1 MFNILDDLRKV
12 FYLFKVADFKSFKII
27 FLGMLMCTFFE
38 IISLGSVPVFII
50 LLLDPSTLINNE
62 YGIVIPE
69 FILNTERLKLVVAGS
84 LLVIL
89 IFIIKNLYLFLFNY
103 YKNSQLRKI
112 KTNLQKKLF
121 SSYLYAPYLFH
132 LKNNP
137 AYLTRNLIEEIRNCL
152 ETINQFLHLFLNT
165 LISFFVLVFI
175 FSVDFKVSIIV
186 LLILGIFS
194 VTFYSSIKK
203 KLILWGKQIQQF
215 KGDLFKQI
223 NESINSIKEIKI
235 YEKEKNQSDK
245 FFNKIDSLEKIIF
258 VEGLITLIPIFALEI
273 IAILLITSITSYYLY
288 LGKPMEIIIPLI
300 SLYTVA
306 SIKIIPA
313 INKISLSFSKI
324 KFFSPSLNLI
334 NDQFSFF
341 ESFILED
348 KNSKNEISIDKS
360 TKITFEEV
368 SFTYKKDAI
377 FNINNISTNFHLN
390 QNLGLVGPSGAGKTT
405 LINLITGLIKPT
417 NGVIKIN
424 NENISSC
431 ISSWRNCIGYVPQDV
446 YLMDDSIKKNIAFGI
461 EEKDIDFEKVKKVAK
476 IAQIHDFILSSESG
490 FETLVGDRGIRISGG
505 QKQRIGI
512 ARALYRNPK
521 IIIFDEATSNLDL
534 DNENNLLDEI
544 HNNIIGCSLIIISHR
559 KNSVKYCDKVLL
571 LEKGKLIKEGS
582 VEEIFKD
589 YD

>member
-1 MFNILDDLRKV
+1 MFEIFKNLKKI
-12 FYLFKVADFKSFKII
+12 FYLFKIADFKSFKSV
-27 FLGMLMCTFFE
+27 FLGMMVCTFFE
-38 IISLGSVPVFII
+38 ILSLGSVPVFIV
-50 LLLDPSTLINNE
+50 LLLDPSTLIDNQ
-62 YGIVIPE
+62 YGIPIPE
-69 FILNTERLKLVVAGS
+69 FISNIERLNLVIFGS
-84 LLVIL
+84 LLVIS
-89 IFIIKNLYLFLFNY
+89 IFIIKNLYLFFFNY
-103 YKNSQLRKI
+103 YKNFQLRKI

-152 ETINQFLHLFLNT
+152 ESINQFLHLFLNI

-175 FSVDFKVSIIV
+175 FSVDFKVSTIV

-194 VTFYSSIKK
+194 FTFYSSIKK

-245 FFNKIDSLEKIIF
+245 FFNKVDSLENIIF
-258 VEGLITLIPIFALEI
+258 VEGLITLIPIFILEI
-273 IAILLITSITSYYLY
+273 IAILLITSITTYYLY
-288 LGKPMEIIIPLI
+288 LGKSMDIIIPLI

-313 INKISLSFSKI
+313 INKISLSLSKI

-341 ESFILED
+341 ESFILENR
-348 KNSKNEISIDKS
+348 KSKKEIFIDTN
-360 TKITFEEV
+360 TKISFNEV
-368 SFTYKKDAI
+368 SFSYKEGTT
-377 FNINNISTNFHLN
+377 FNINNISTDFYLN

-417 NGVIKIN
+417 SGIIKVN
-424 NENISSC
+424 NENLSSH

-446 YLMDDSIKKNIAFGI
+446 YLMDDTIKKNIAFGI
-461 EEKDIDFEKVKKVAK
+461 DEEDIDFEKVEKVSK
-476 IAQIHDFILSSESG
+476 IAQIHDFILSSEKA
-490 FETLVGDRGIRISGG
+490 FETPVGDRGIRISGG

-521 IIIFDEATSNLDL
+521 MIIFDEATSNLDL
-534 DNENNLLDEI
+534 ENENNLLDEI

-571 LEKGKLIKEGS
+571 IEKGKLTKEGS

>member
-1 MFNILDDLRKV
+1 M
-12 FYLFKVADFKSFKII
+12 
-27 FLGMLMCTFFE
+27 
-38 IISLGSVPVFII
+38 
-50 LLLDPSTLINNE
+50 
-62 YGIVIPE
+62 
-69 FILNTERLKLVVAGS
+69 
-84 LLVIL
+84 
-89 IFIIKNLYLFLFNY
+89 
-103 YKNSQLRKI
+103 
-112 KTNLQKKLF
+112 
-121 SSYLYAPYLFH
+121 
-132 LKNNP
+132 
-137 AYLTRNLIEEIRNCL
+137 
-152 ETINQFLHLFLNT
+152 
-165 LISFFVLVFI
+165 
-175 FSVDFKVSIIV
+175 
-186 LLILGIFS
+186 
-194 VTFYSSIKK
+194 
-203 KLILWGKQIQQF
+203 
-215 KGDLFKQI
+215 
-223 NESINSIKEIKI
+223 
-235 YEKEKNQSDK
+235 
-245 FFNKIDSLEKIIF
+245 
-258 VEGLITLIPIFALEI
+258 
-273 IAILLITSITSYYLY
+273 
-288 LGKPMEIIIPLI
+288 
-300 SLYTVA
+300 YTVA